1 MSNLINVPRNPV
13 IGCFGGGLD
22 STTLVEIDLDRDRA
36 ASLMQI
42 SRERLDEV
50 FPSPDLWI
58 FSDTGA
64 EHAHTYKQV
73 AEIADRLGDRFVRV
87 AKDGESILEW
97 NLRLGTVPVMPG
109 SSHTCSL
116 KYKGEVMEKF
126 VDEQFRCNVT
136 WIIGIEADEAG
147 RAKRFTKPK
156 GNDHTYLYPL
166 MDLELTREGCT
177 TLLGLMG
184 AFAPEKSSCV
194 YCPFKSVD
202 ELRWMYFNDRA
213 AWNVCERVEDAFEA
227 ASQYK
232 HQAWIDAGKPLSQ
245 GKRPR
250 APRGMWRLDSF
261 AEGARLFAKTVNGQR
276 LTVREWAETFETER
290 ELQSE
295 MMIPVRM
302 V

>member
-1 MSNLINVPRNPV
+1 MQNQANQTQPIV
-13 IGCFGGGLD
+13 GCFGGGLD

-42 SRERLDEV
+42 SRELLDRV

-73 AEIADRLGDRFVRV
+73 ADIAARLGDRFVQV
-87 AKDGESILEW
+87 AKNGESILEW

-109 SSHTCSL
+109 GSHTCSL
-116 KYKGEVMEKF
+116 KYKGEVMEGYVAERF
-126 VDEQFRCNVT
+126 GCDVT
-136 WIIGIEADEAG
+136 WIIGIEADEEG

-156 GNDHTYLYPL
+156 GNGHTYLYPL
-166 MDLELTREGCT
+166 MDLELTRQGCA

-184 AFAPEKSSCV
+184 AFVPEKSSCV
-194 YCPFKSVD
+194 YCPFKSVE
-202 ELRWMYFNDRA
+202 ELRWMFHNDQA
-213 AWNVCERVEDAFEA
+213 AWELCVRVEDAFQA
-227 ASQYK
+227 ASAYK

-261 AEGARLFAKTVNGQR
+261 AEGARLFAKRIDGKQ
-276 LTVREWAETFETER
+276 LSVREWGER
-290 ELQSE
+290 FAREDAQLISVVE
-295 MMIPVRM
+295 VA
-302 V
+302 